1 MKTHRIIFYHKIED
15 NSNHL
20 NNFTLIIT
28 MSTSTENTQHFP
40 FMDNLSE
47 SDIMDT
53 EEDILE
59 TIHEYYETEFIR
71 YCSTDFTKNLVVS
84 ISEPLFDEWVNYG
97 LCTDTEEDYIE
108 IEAFVNTQL
117 EKYVTEFRYGIPPR
131 QTSFS
136 NCEPQNKNTITQ
148 KIKRLLSITQNEQR
162 TTEWQEQRHNM
173 LTASNIYKLLG
184 SEAQYNSL
192 IYEKCKPIV
201 EYSNTHYV
209 NTESTLHWGVKYE
222 PITKMIYES
231 MYGAKISEFGCIPHP
246 QHAFIGASPDGI
258 ITDSTHPRYG
268 HMIEIKNIVNREIDG
283 IPKEEY
289 WVQMQIQMENCD
301 LEYCDFVETRIKEYD
316 TKEAAF
322 DDSEPREYKGVIL
335 YFIRKMM
342 VANSEE
348 IYDGSPFYVYM
359 SFDIS
364 YTTEGVEQW
373 TRDMKN
379 QYNEDF
385 VLFKTIYWYL
395 DEISCVL
402 VPRNKYW
409 FECALPIF
417 KKAWETIQE
426 ERISGYEHRCP
437 NKKKKIVIDTSG
449 EVHVIQNMPLSSGI
463 CLIKMDS

>member
-1 MKTHRIIFYHKIED
+1 
-15 NSNHL
+15 
-20 NNFTLIIT
+20 
-28 MSTSTENTQHFP
+28 MSTSTENSNYIS
-40 FMDNLSE
+40 FMESLSE
-47 SDIMDT
+47 NDIMDA

-71 YCSTDFTKNLVVS
+71 YSSADFYKNLVIS

-97 LCTDTEEDYIE
+97 LCADTEEDYAE
-108 IEAFVNTQL
+108 IEAFVKTQL
-117 EKYVTEFRYGIPPR
+117 EKYSTEIRYGIPPR

-136 NCEPQNKNTITQ
+136 NCEPQNKKIITQ

-192 IYEKCKPIV
+192 IYEKCKPPHSM
-201 EYSNTHYV
+201 YSNNV

-222 PITKMIYES
+222 PVTKMIYES

-258 ITDSTHPRYG
+258 IIDANHSRYG
-268 HMIEIKNIVNREIDG
+268 HMVEIKNIVNREIDG

-289 WVQMQIQMENCD
+289 WVQMQLQMENCD
-301 LEYCDFVETRIKEYD
+301 LEYCDFVETRIKEYE
-316 TKEAAF
+316 TEEAAF

-335 YFIRKMM
+335 YFIRKML
-342 VANSEE
+342 VANAEE
-348 IYDGSPFYVYM
+348 VYDGSPFYVYM
-359 SFDIS
+359 PLDTSF
-364 YTTEGVEQW
+364 TREGVEQW
-373 TRDMKN
+373 RRNMQNEHK
-379 QYNEDF
+379 EDF
-385 VLFKTIYWYL
+385 ILFKTIYWYL

-409 FECALPIF
+409 FDCALPIF

-426 ERISGYEHRCP
+426 ERVSGYEHRCP

-449 EVHVIQNMPLSSGI
+449 ELHVIQNMPRSSNI
-463 CLIKMDS
+463 CLIKIDHSE